1 MSRFNV
7 PALFLV
13 ALVTAG
19 GSLAAQDAPALGSFK
34 LGIGSIGGDVKK
46 SLESGGT
53 FSFSLEGTYPLN
65 DRASLVGDLGFR
77 FYSGANKLLSF
88 IPVSVPATGVNPTLY
103 ETRNRRLDAKGFELT
118 GLYRFE
124 LWPKEL
130 YLQGG
135 LRLASLKTS
144 ETDTGTQLVTDG
156 TAIANTGS
164 ISNSHILAV
173 NTIASNQEKKTLA
186 VGPVVGV
193 GYRFLNRYAA
203 ELNAFTTKIETPSS
217 GAKNGFAAELSFS
230 VQF

>member
-1 MSRFNV
+1 M
-7 PALFLV
+7 

-34 LGIGSIGGDVKK
+34 LGIGSIGGDAKK

-77 FYSGANKLLSF
+77 FYSGANKLVSF
-88 IPVSVPATGVNPTLY
+88 IPIAVPATGINPTSY

-135 LRLASLKTS
+135 LRLASLKAS
-144 ETDTGTQLVTDG
+144 EEDTGTQLVTDG
-156 TAIANTGS
+156 TAIANTGT

-173 NTIASNQEKKTLA
+173 NTIASNREKKTTA
-186 VGPVVGV
+186 IGPVVGV
-193 GYRFLNRYAA
+193 GYRFLNRYAT

-217 GAKNGFAAELSFS
+217 GAKNGFAVEFSFS